1 MFGVCVYIYIYIY
14 IYVYIKADKY
24 SKNIIIIII
33 FEERESSL
41 IWSNQVRPIVLNI
54 FIKMS
59 LNNII

>member
-1 MFGVCVYIYIYIY
+1 MFGVCIYIY

-41 IWSNQVRPIVLNI
+41 MWSNQVRPIVLNI

-59 LNNII
+59 LNNVI

>member
-1 MFGVCVYIYIYIY
+1 MFGVCVYIYIY

>member
-1 MFGVCVYIYIYIY
+1 MFGVCVYIYIY

-41 IWSNQVRPIVLNI
+41 MWSNQVRPIVLNI

>member
-41 IWSNQVRPIVLNI
+41 MWSNQVRPIVLNI

>member
-1 MFGVCVYIYIYIY
+1 MFGVCVYIY